1 MAILKVIKDHEL
13 YLYINGKLAYKKW
26 LDTGQSRVFDIMAY
40 DKYTLASYKDTQ
52 SDNLGEFLTVT
63 VKLKLKS
70 TEDGGRKTP
79 IANGYR
85 PDHVFEYKENEPIS
99 VFMGDLQFDGEI
111 GPGTEKIIT
120 IRFPLH
126 QPIEKYI
133 SVGIHW
139 WLHEGARVIGEA
151 VMIK

>member
-26 LDTGQSRVFDIMAY
+26 LDTGQSKVFDIMAY

-52 SDNLGEFLTVT
+52 SDNRGEFLTVT

-85 PDHVFEYKENEPIS
+85 PDHVFEYKE
-99 VFMGDLQFDGEI
+99 
-111 GPGTEKIIT
+111 K
-120 IRFPLH
+120 
-126 QPIEKYI
+126 
-133 SVGIHW
+133 
-139 WLHEGARVIGEA
+139 
-151 VMIK
+151 